1 MSELTPYQ
9 HNFLKQLPH
18 LAPLDPRERAV
29 TPLTSEAMGLF
40 VGAAALLLG
49 PSMTP
54 KPCLIAA
61 LHEPGDDD
69 ALTIDGQIVQFAGQR
84 PRVDLLWLRQ
94 KNEAELEAERQERA
108 RYLLAHANQFAAH
121 ESVVPMR
128 LPQLW
133 PFEIMRAEK
142 VPHNIDAEQACLLA
156 DGNTQNLVNCFRY
169 VAVHSMQA
177 R

>member
-1 MSELTPYQ
+1 VSELTPYQ
-9 HNFLKQLPH
+9 HEFLRQLPH
-18 LAPLDPRERAV
+18 LERIDAQQPPTPLDAEK
-29 TPLTSEAMGLF
+29 MGLF

-49 PSMTP
+49 PTMTP
-54 KPCLIAA
+54 TPCLISA
-61 LHEPGDDD
+61 LHQPGDDD
-69 ALTIDGQIVQFAGQR
+69 ALTIAGQIVQFAGLR

-94 KNEAELEAERQERA
+94 KSETELEAERRERA
-108 RYLLAHANQFAAH
+108 TLLTAHAEQFAAH
-121 ESVVPMR
+121 ESVVPMQ

-156 DGNTQNLVNCFRY
+156 DGNTNNLVNCFRY

-177 R
+177 K